1 MLPSK
6 TIRRWTLWLTV
17 AAFLLPI
24 ALCVISAVASLLV
37 GMGDTSGGGVLCR
50 IALAGGIL
58 WATDLICLLLV
69 LAVKAL
75 GDGQGAKEADE
86 ETKDL

>member
-17 AAFLLPI
+17 AAFLLPV
-24 ALCVISAVASLLV
+24 ALCVISAVAALLA

-50 IALAGGIL
+50 IALAGGIV
-58 WATDLICLLLV
+58 WTIDLICLLLL
-69 LAVKAL
+69 LAINAL
-75 GDGQGAKEADE
+75 GDGESKSED
-86 ETKDL
+86 